1 MVWSDEKDFV
11 MLKEVAGEGVFNS
24 KPGSRERGGSWQVV
38 ANKLNSLPQFTVN
51 ARAVRDRFNNISKKL
66 KAKLAKEAT
75 ESGGGE
81 IEEQSELEML
91 LEQLIELN
99 EESEKKSDEQGEA
112 KKEAAEREK
121 QQALEMRARAMES
134 LGESRKRN
142 EEKEGEPVKPEK
154 KRRRRSGGDALEWLR
169 ERAVIDSEV
178 TATTTTI
185 CIAATTDDGIHSTT
199 ATTITSCIQHVT

>member
-1 MVWSDEKDFV
+1 MRIIEKTVFHFSLSFECEFLVIFCLTRSVMVWSDEKDFV
-11 MLKEVAGEGVFNS
+11 LLKEVAGEGVFNS

-169 ERAVIDSEV
+169 E
-178 TATTTTI
+178 
-185 CIAATTDDGIHSTT
+185 
-199 ATTITSCIQHVT
+199 

>member
-24 KPGSRERGGSWQVV
+24 KPGRRERGGSWQF
-38 ANKLNSLPQFTVN
+38 AKFTVN

-91 LEQLIELN
+91 LEQIIELN
-99 EESEKKSDEQGEA
+99 E
-112 KKEAAEREK
+112 
-121 QQALEMRARAMES
+121 
-134 LGESRKRN
+134 
-142 EEKEGEPVKPEK
+142 
-154 KRRRRSGGDALEWLR
+154 
-169 ERAVIDSEV
+169 
-178 TATTTTI
+178 
-185 CIAATTDDGIHSTT
+185 
-199 ATTITSCIQHVT
+199 